1 MITRRRLL
9 ALLPATALHTRLHA
23 QAGIFTRKPKVQP
36 PLPHPLVL
44 FGTNT
49 SRPAAKGIYSAR
61 FDPNVGRFGP
71 PVLTAACVR
80 PSFLALNGIYIP
92 IPPKPKS
99 KAEIPLPRA
108 PQPQN
113 ELRHMLYAVNE
124 GDDKTSGISSYQLD
138 PATGVLKFVGQVS
151 SGGTGPCYI
160 AVDTSGRSAY
170 VANYAGGTIATY
182 QVLPDGSLSQP
193 VDRVDFHNREVFGH
207 TGPVKPQQDGPHPHS
222 ATLSPD
228 NRFVVV
234 NDLGDDTIA
243 TFPIDAKTAYL
254 GKPHLF
260 QTMAPGSGPRH
271 IAFHPNQ
278 RWAYGID
285 ELASRID
292 QYLYTDMHA
301 GPGVEA
307 QAIFSAAGHSVSTLD
322 PGFRGTSWA
331 AEVYV
336 VPTGD
341 YLYASNRGE
350 DTLVVFAVNQ
360 TTGALT
366 LRQRISCGGKTPR
379 HFTLDHSGSWM
390 ICGNQDSASVT
401 VFARA
406 PGTGKLT
413 GPVQTMA
420 LESPMFTL
428 FV

>member
-9 ALLPATALHTRLHA
+9 TLLPATAIHARLQA
-23 QAGIFTRKPKVQP
+23 QVGVFIRKPKVPP

-44 FGTNT
+44 FGTDT
-49 SRPAAKGIYSAR
+49 SRPNAKGIYSAR
-61 FDPNVGRFGP
+61 FDPNVGRFDT
-71 PVLTAACVR
+71 PVLVAACLR
-80 PSFLALNGIYIP
+80 PAYLALNEIYIP
-92 IPPKPKS
+92 IPQKPKPKS
-99 KAEIPLPRA
+99 EIALPHA
-108 PQPQN
+108 AQPKN
-113 ELRHMLYAVNE
+113 ELRHLLYVTNE
-124 GDDKTSGISSYQLD
+124 GDDKTSAISTYQLD
-138 PATGVLKFVGQVS
+138 PSTGALKLMGQVS
-151 SGGTGPCYI
+151 SGSKGPCYI

-170 VANYAGGTIATY
+170 VANYAGGTIASY
-182 QVLPDGSLSQP
+182 KVMPDGSLSQP
-193 VDRVDFHNREVFGH
+193 VDRADFHNRDVFGH
-207 TGPVKPQQDGPHPHS
+207 PGPVKPQQDGPHPHS

-228 NRFVVV
+228 NRFIIV

-243 TFPIDAKTAYL
+243 TFPIDPRSAYL

-301 GPGVEA
+301 LAGVEA
-307 QAIFSAAGHSVSTLD
+307 QAILSSAGHSVSTLD
-322 PGFRGTSWA
+322 PGFHGTSSA
-331 AEVYV
+331 AEIYV

-350 DTLVVFAVNQ
+350 NTLVVFAIDE
-360 TTGALT
+360 TTGTLT
-366 LRQRISCGGKTPR
+366 FRQRISCGGKTPR
-379 HFTLDHSGSWM
+379 HFTLDHSGNWL

-401 VFARA
+401 VFARDA
-406 PGTGKLT
+406 GTGKLT
-413 GPVQTMA
+413 GPVQTVP